1 MFILNKISYIT
12 MNKTFAIIAV
22 ATLIAGA
29 AYFTTETT
37 KDTAFDEWKS
47 QYGANW
53 APVEEE
59 YRRIVFSKNVEII
72 NKHNA
77 DKTQTYKMGINQFTA
92 MTEEEFFNTYLDPK
106 PEVAAP
112 VEEIMEPNADID
124 WTTKGGVSRVKNQGN
139 CGSCW
144 SFSAVGVMESVAKI
158 KGQTVDLSEQQLVD
172 CSASYGNHGCNGGW
186 PSSALNY
193 VKDHGISTETEYPYT
208 ATTNACKKNG
218 GNFHITS
225 VSSAQGCNGL
235 QNAIQGRP
243 VSVTVDATNWSKYSS
258 GVFSNCAA
266 SINHAVLLVGIV
278 GGNWKI
284 KNSWGTGW
292 GEAGFI
298 RLSGVTNTCGI
309 CAYAGVYPN

>member
-22 ATLIAGA
+22 AALIAGA

-37 KDTAFDEWKS
+37 RTPLFDEWKS

-112 VEEIMEPNADID
+112 VEEIMEPNADVGPPREESPELR
-124 WTTKGGVSRVKNQGN
+124 TKAT
-139 CGSCW
+139 
-144 SFSAVGVMESVAKI
+144 AVHAGHSL
-158 KGQTVDLSEQQLVD
+158 LSELWNQSPRLKDKLLISLNNNSLTALPHTEITDAMEDGLHQL
-172 CSASYGNHGCNGGW
+172 
-186 PSSALNY
+186 
-193 VKDHGISTETEYPYT
+193 
-208 ATTNACKKNG
+208 
-218 GNFHITS
+218 
-225 VSSAQGCNGL
+225 
-235 QNAIQGRP
+235 
-243 VSVTVDATNWSKYSS
+243 
-258 GVFSNCAA
+258 
-266 SINHAVLLVGIV
+266 
-278 GGNWKI
+278 
-284 KNSWGTGW
+284 
-292 GEAGFI
+292 
-298 RLSGVTNTCGI
+298 
-309 CAYAGVYPN
+309 